1 MSDFLHR
8 LAARAMGD
16 VPVVQPIVP
25 TLFAPD
31 VGLERLRAR
40 PRTPRP
46 GLSPPAGSR
55 PPVARRGRRARPAGV
70 AR

>member
-25 TLFAPD
+25 TLS
-31 VGLERLRAR
+31 
-40 PRTPRP
+40 PRTSAWSGWGP
-46 GLSPPAGSR
+46 GRDSPSGA
-55 PPVARRGRRARPAGV
+55 
-70 AR
+70 